1 MLDELSG
8 YQKEL
13 LAHIEFKGRF
23 FGLVSRLDLT
33 SRFEI
38 SDASATRT
46 FRLYNELAPDNI
58 IYRPNIKRYEWQ
70 EHAKPIIP
78 ISPAKCLGTLIDGFG
93 DSYAH
98 IEGETIAARNTLTE
112 TDLDILSIITRAI
125 KRKYVLRIYYLSKTN
140 PDGSFREI
148 VPHSIAD
155 SGLRWHVRA
164 FDRKQQSFIDFVI
177 NRIRTAEPLKTAT
190 ILESETIKE
199 DDAWNDFVELQ
210 IQAHPRLKEIKK
222 VIEFEYRMDSGV
234 LTRKVRKA
242 LAGYLLDSWNV
253 DVSEDA
259 SLKGNHIMLHLK
271 NSQDL
276 DFKVKILAPQT
287 SLGEPEQ

>member
-1 MLDELSG
+1 MFDELSG

-70 EHAKPIIP
+70 DAAKPIIP
-78 ISPAKCLGTLIDGFG
+78 ISTAKCLGTLIDGFG

-98 IEGETIAARNTLTE
+98 IEGETIAARNSLVN
-112 TDLDILSIITRAI
+112 TDLDILSVITRAI
-125 KRKYVLRIYYLSKTN
+125 KRKHALRICYLSKTN
-140 PDGSFREI
+140 PQGSYREI

-164 FDRKQQSFIDFVI
+164 YDRKRQSFIDFVV
-177 NRIRTAEPLKTAT
+177 NRIKSAVPLKNEPIPDSQMIAADDDWNTFVA
-190 ILESETIKE
+190 LE
-199 DDAWNDFVELQ
+199 
-210 IQAHPRLKEIKK
+210 IQPHPRLAGIKD
-222 VIEFEYRMDSGV
+222 VIEFEYRMIGGV
-234 LTRKVRKA
+234 LVRNVRQA

-253 DVSEDA
+253 DVSDDA
-259 SLKGNHIMLHLK
+259 SLEGDHIMLHLK
-271 NSQDL
+271 NTLQL
-276 DFKVKILAPQT
+276 HFKGKVLAP
-287 SLGEPEQ
+287 GANC

>member
-1 MLDELSG
+1 MFDELSG

-70 EHAKPIIP
+70 EDAKPIIP
-78 ISPAKCLGTLIDGFG
+78 ISTAKCLGTLIDGFG

-98 IEGETIAARNTLTE
+98 IEGETIAARNSLVN
-112 TDLDILSIITRAI
+112 TDLDVLSVITRAI
-125 KRKYVLRIYYLSKTN
+125 KRKHALRICYLSKTN
-140 PDGSFREI
+140 PQGLYREI

-164 FDRKQQSFIDFVI
+164 YDRKRQSFIDFVV
-177 NRIRTAEPLKTAT
+177 NRIKSAVPLKNEPVPDSQMIAADDDWNTFVA
-190 ILESETIKE
+190 LE
-199 DDAWNDFVELQ
+199 
-210 IQAHPRLKEIKK
+210 IQPHPRLSKIKD
-222 VIEFEYRMDSGV
+222 VIEFEYRMRSGV
-234 LTRKVRKA
+234 LTRTVRTA

-253 DVSEDA
+253 DA
-259 SLKGNHIMLHLK
+259 SLNAKLKGDHIMLHLK
-271 NSQDL
+271 NTNDL
-276 DFKVKILAPQT
+276 SFSSKTLAPGVT
-287 SLGEPEQ
+287 

>member
-8 YQKEL
+8 YQKAL

-70 EHAKPIIP
+70 DAAKPIIP
-78 ISPAKCLGTLIDGFG
+78 ISTAKCLGTLIDGFG

-98 IEGETIAARNTLTE
+98 IEGETIAARSSLVN
-112 TDLDILSIITRAI
+112 TDLDVLSVVTRAI
-125 KRKYVLRIYYLSKTN
+125 KRKHALTIYYLSKTN
-140 PDGSFREI
+140 PEGSYRDV

-164 FDRKQQSFIDFVI
+164 YDRKRQSFIDFVI
-177 NRIRTAEPLKTAT
+177 NRIKSASPLKNELIPDSQT
-190 ILESETIKE
+190 IVADE
-199 DDAWNDFVELQ
+199 AWNSYLNLE
-210 IQAHPRLKEIKK
+210 IQPHPRLSEVRK
-222 VIEFEYRMDSGV
+222 VIEFEYRMVSGV
-234 LTRKVRKA
+234 LKRKVRKA
-242 LAGYLLDSWNV
+242 LAGYLLHSWNV
-253 DVSEDA
+253 DA
-259 SLKGNHIMLHLK
+259 SAEAKLTGEHIMLHLK
-271 NSQDL
+271 NSR
-276 DFKVKILAPQT
+276 DFGFDYKTL
-287 SLGEPEQ
+287 